1 MTESTVESMTEV
13 AGVVEEALIRVLHV
27 DDEAGF
33 LKAAKQI
40 LEMQDAFDVVTA
52 SSVEEAKEIMKGK
65 SFDVIV
71 SDYQMPDEDGLQF
84 LKELREDGNDI
95 PFIMFTGKGREEV
108 AIKAL
113 NLGADRYFNKIGRP
127 ESVYDELA
135 HSIRRIVK
143 ARQAE
148 EELRKSEIKYRSI
161 VENAGAGIATTDLK
175 GRFVLV
181 NQALCEMFGY
191 SEKELIGKPFIDF
204 LHPDDKKRISQ
215 VFLEPWKNPNR
226 KIHIEFRVLHK
237 NGHIVH
243 MYSSP
248 TVTIYKDE
256 IIGFNVIISDITE
269 QKKTEDIIGDSEERF
284 GNFYESIPDALAVYV
299 GREGR
304 LIEYNNA
311 FKKRYGYCDEELTD
325 KMFLDFVHPDHH
337 AMLIKEYRK
346 EHSEEELP
354 FRGEINGITKKGESF
369 PMEISAG
376 PYKKKG
382 RIIGI
387 NVMHRDITKRKEA
400 EKSLKE
406 TLDKLQILNEKLSV
420 VGKLTRHDVRNK
432 LAASKMNIYLA
443 KKKLG
448 NKNEALKYLQEIDLA
463 IELTERIFE
472 FASTYEKLG
481 VEELVYMDS
490 ERTLQE
496 ALQLFSNLH
505 GVRVVNDC
513 HGLMVLADS
522 LLRQLFYNLIDNSLE
537 HGKKVSQIRI
547 YYEEG
552 EGQLKLVYEDDG
564 VGIPKAEKEKIFRKG
579 YGKGSGYGLYLIKK
593 MCEVYGWTIQ
603 ETGKHGKGARFT
615 ITIPKRLVSLRKQK

>member
-1 MTESTVESMTEV
+1 MTESIIESSARV
-13 AGVVEEALIRVLHV
+13 VDVVEEALIRVLHV
-27 DDEAGF
+27 DDEVGF
-33 LKAAKQI
+33 LKTAKQI
-40 LEMQDAFDVVTA
+40 LEMQGSFHVETA
-52 SSVEEAKEIMKGK
+52 SSVKDAMEKMKQKRYDAIVCDNIMPGK
-65 SFDVIV
+65 N
-71 SDYQMPDEDGLQF
+71 GLDF
-84 LKELREDGNDI
+84 LKALRDSRNNI

-108 AIKAL
+108 AKKAL

-135 HSIRRIVK
+135 HGIRRIVK

-148 EELRKSEIKYRSI
+148 EELRKSEVKYRSI

-269 QKKTEDIIGDSEERF
+269 QKKAEDIIGDSEERF

-311 FKKRYGYCDEELTD
+311 FKKRYGYSDEELTD

-505 GVRVVNDC
+505 GVGVVNDC

-537 HGKKVSQIRI
+537 HGKKVSQIRV